1 LGNCS
6 EQKSKASP
14 LRHPT
19 WSPHVEPCPAQ
30 GLSHMGHRDRQPSP
44 PISVSPT
51 ISAPA
56 PNDLAGFR
64 TNKGKS
70 VVVSVTLDHFTSC

>member
-1 LGNCS
+1 
-6 EQKSKASP
+6 
-14 LRHPT
+14 
-19 WSPHVEPCPAQ
+19 
-30 GLSHMGHRDRQPSP
+30 MGHRDRQPSP